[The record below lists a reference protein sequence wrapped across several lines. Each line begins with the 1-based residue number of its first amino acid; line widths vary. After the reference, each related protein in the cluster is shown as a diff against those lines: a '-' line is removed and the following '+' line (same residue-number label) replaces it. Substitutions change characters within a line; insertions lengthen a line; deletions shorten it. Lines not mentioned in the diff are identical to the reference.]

1 MMVAAKQASDE
12 TRIRKIIAS
21 GRAAVSYTYL
31 DESMH
36 PSFREILRRSGPA
49 RLQALTSGSVEV
61 SRPETALAEP
71 KVTPA
76 GAMSAWA
83 AGTVQHDPETERLP

>member
-1 MMVAAKQASDE
+1 
-12 TRIRKIIAS
+12 
-21 GRAAVSYTYL
+21 
-31 DESMH
+31 MH

-76 GAMSAWA
+76 VPAPTWA
-83 AGTVQHDPETERLP
+83 SGGGT